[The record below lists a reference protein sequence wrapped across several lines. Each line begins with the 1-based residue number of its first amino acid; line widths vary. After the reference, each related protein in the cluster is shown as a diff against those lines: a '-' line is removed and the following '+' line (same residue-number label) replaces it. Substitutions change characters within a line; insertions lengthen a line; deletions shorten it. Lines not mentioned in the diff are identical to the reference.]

1 MDTTLKS
8 RPNTALSNNNPLIR
22 VKKMNIGTSD
32 DLARMETVDL
42 ERLQSI
48 LKDRINQTRRAR
60 GDSIPHEIDLTYVQ
74 RELSERVRRDEWI
87 ARNIRE

>member
-1 MDTTLKS
+1 
-8 RPNTALSNNNPLIR
+8 
-22 VKKMNIGTSD
+22 MNIGTSD

-48 LKDRINQTRRAR
+48 LKDRINQTRRNR
-60 GDSIPHEIDLTYVQ
+60 GDSIPQEIDLTYVQ